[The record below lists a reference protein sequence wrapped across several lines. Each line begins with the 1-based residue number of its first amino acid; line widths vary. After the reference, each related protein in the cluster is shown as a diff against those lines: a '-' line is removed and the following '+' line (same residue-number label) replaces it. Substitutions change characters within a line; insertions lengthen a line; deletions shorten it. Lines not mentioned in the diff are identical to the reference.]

1 MNKYT
6 IDYEKCENCG
16 GEWIQVDY
24 KGLVIY
30 NKCRQKQFLVDMK
43 NHPIK
48 NLLKVCFY
56 AYKD

>member
-24 KGLVIY
+24 KGLVIC
-30 NKCRQKQFLVDMK
+30 NKCSRQKHF
-43 NHPIK
+43 
-48 NLLKVCFY
+48 
-56 AYKD
+56 